1 MIKSNPFPNSHS
13 IDKTADFFK
22 ANGSLENY
30 CQSNELSYDFR
41 IEQQKMARSVVDAIQ
56 LQYHLAVEAGTGV
69 GKSFAYLV
77 PAILTS
83 IERNTR
89 TIISTYTITL
99 QEQLLY
105 KDVPRIQNILGT
117 ELKTV
122 IVKGRSNYLCLLR
135 LQRARNN
142 IDLFDQEKSH
152 QLEELAKSANDHRI
166 GDGTLQE
173 IKDQARF

>member
-1 MIKSNPFPNSHS
+1 
-13 IDKTADFFK
+13 
-22 ANGSLENY
+22 
-30 CQSNELSYDFR
+30 
-41 IEQQKMARSVVDAIQ
+41 MARSVVDAIQ
-56 LQYHLAVEAGTGV
+56 LQYHLAVEAGTGMV
-69 GKSFAYLV
+69 KVLPIV

-89 TIISTYTITL
+89 TIISTYVNNPARTIAL
-99 QEQLLY
+99 QGCSTY
-105 KDVPRIQNILGT
+105 SKYIRT

-173 IKDQARF
+173 IKDQPDSEVWSAVCAELGIVQVNDAHFMMIAITFRQERNK